1 MIGKGPKSASVT
13 VTTPAVAPDT
23 IAPDRAI
30 ADDAIVDD
38 RMHCGSCGRFVGPYE
53 RCPYC
58 GAQMTGRLAVRTVK
72 LVAALLG
79 TLGLALVW
87 WAARGVPIPEISI
100 GEAGGTM
107 NLAYV
112 RLQGRLTRGLT
123 YDPESGYLGFWLAD
137 ETGEVHVNAYEDVT
151 RVLLAQ
157 GKVPAIGDEVSVA
170 GTLRIREDYVALTL
184 NVPEHLDLQRP
195 AAILLGA
202 GEITL
207 LDEGLRVRVRGH
219 VQQITEP
226 YDGLILVDVRDD
238 SGEIT
243 IAVDEAVEALTGELP
258 EMVTG
263 QAITVAGTVSLYG
276 TTPQIVP
283 ADVADIQL
291 SAVPVLTQP
300 SPPAVDNPPAEN
312 VLPVQPQVQPP
323 VQPPVQPQIQ
333 PPVQLPVALTEISE
347 ADLGR
352 TVRVQGRVVM
362 LEGLAGGVKATLDD
376 GTAQILLLLW
386 DDVHR
391 DLEAP
396 ATLDIGAEVAVTG
409 EVQIYREEL
418 EVVPAAAKDVEILK
432 PAELPPWVEL
442 GDLSA
447 TDAGRVVR
455 ARGVLREPQGFSAGV
470 KVVLEDGTGDIVV
483 LFWSQLYQTLA
494 PAPQAGQQVEVV
506 GVIDVFNDELEL
518 VPRSNYDWHVRRM
531 ED

>member
-1 MIGKGPKSASVT
+1 MAAPSRSHEVDPPEDGREIGEGPESASTT
-13 VTTPAVAPDT
+13 VMTSATAPDE
-23 IAPDRAI
+23 IGSDLIGRG
-30 ADDAIVDD
+30 

-72 LVAALLG
+72 LVAALLA

-112 RLQGRLTRGLT
+112 RLRGRLTRGLT

-157 GKVPAIGDEVSVA
+157 GILPAIGDEVSVA

-184 NVPEHLDLQRP
+184 NIPEHLDLQRP

-226 YDGLILVDVRDD
+226 YDGLILVDLRDD

-243 IAVDEAVEALTGELP
+243 IAVDEVVETLTGELP
-258 EMVTG
+258 EMVAG
-263 QAITVAGTVSLYG
+263 QAITVEGVVSLYRM
-276 TTPQIVP
+276 TPQIVP
-283 ADVADIQL
+283 ANVADIRL
-291 SAVPVLTQP
+291 SAVPVLTQAS
-300 SPPAVDNPPAEN
+300 SPAADNPPEEN
-312 VLPVQPQVQPP
+312 VLLVQPQAQPSVQPP
-323 VQPPVQPQIQ
+323 VP
-333 PPVQLPVALTEISE
+333 LNEISE

-362 LEGLAGGVKATLDD
+362 LEGLSGGVKATLDD

-386 DDVHR
+386 DDVHQ

-396 ATLDIGAEVAVTG
+396 ATLDVGAEVAVTG
-409 EVQIYREEL
+409 EVQVYREEL
-418 EVVPAAAKDVEILK
+418 EVVPASATDVEILK

-447 TDAGRVVR
+447 ADAGRVVR

-470 KVVLEDGTGDIVV
+470 KVVLKDSTGDIIV

>member
-1 MIGKGPKSASVT
+1 M
-13 VTTPAVAPDT
+13 APPSRSREVD
-23 IAPDRAI
+23 PYGEGRAI
-30 ADDAIVDD
+30 GEGTESGATAPGEIVLDLTRRG

-58 GAQMTGRLAVRTVK
+58 GAQMRGRLAVRTVK
-72 LVAALLG
+72 LVAVLLG

-123 YDPESGYLGFWLAD
+123 FDPESGYLGFWLAD

-157 GKVPAIGDEVSVA
+157 GKLPAIGDEVSVA
-170 GTLRIREDYVALTL
+170 GTLRIREEYVALTL

-195 AAILLGA
+195 AAIPLGA

-207 LDEGLRVRVRGH
+207 LDEGLRVRVWGH
-219 VQQITEP
+219 VQRITEP
-226 YDGLILVDVRDD
+226 YDGLTLVDLRDD

-258 EMVTG
+258 EMVAG
-263 QAITVAGTVSLYG
+263 QAITVVGVVSLYR

-300 SPPAVDNPPAEN
+300 SSPAVGKPPAEN
-312 VLPVQPQVQPP
+312 VLPVQPQVQPSVQP
-323 VQPPVQPQIQ
+323 QVQPPV
-333 PPVQLPVALTEISE
+333 ALNEISE

-352 TVRVQGRVVM
+352 MVRVQGRVVM
-362 LEGLAGGVKATLDD
+362 LEGLSGGVKATLDD

-386 DDVHR
+386 DDVHK

-396 ATLDIGAEVAVTG
+396 ATLDVGAEVAVTG
-409 EVQIYREEL
+409 EVQVYREEL

-432 PAELPPWVEL
+432 PAEMPPWVEL

-447 TDAGRVVR
+447 ADAGRVVR
-455 ARGVLREPQGFSAGV
+455 ARGVLGEPQGFSAGV
-470 KVVLEDGTGDIVV
+470 KVVLKDGTGDIVV
-483 LFWSQLYQTLA
+483 LFWSKLYQTLA

-506 GVIDVFNDELEL
+506 GVIDMYNDELEL

>member
-1 MIGKGPKSASVT
+1 MPIPSRLDEVVPPGDGRVTCEEPESASTTIELPTT
-13 VTTPAVAPDT
+13 VP
-23 IAPDRAI
+23 
-30 ADDAIVDD
+30 DAIGHDGVGRG

-53 RCPYC
+53 RCPHC
-58 GAQMTGRLAVRTVK
+58 GAQMAGRLAVRTVK
-72 LVAALLG
+72 LVAVLLG
-79 TLGLALVW
+79 SLGLALIW

-137 ETGEVHVNAYEDVT
+137 ETGEVHVNAYADVT
-151 RVLLAQ
+151 RELLVQ
-157 GKVPAIGDEVSVA
+157 GRLPAIGDEVSVA

-184 NVPEHLDLQRP
+184 NVPEHLNLQRP
-195 AAILLGA
+195 TAIPLGA

-219 VQQITEP
+219 VQRIAEP
-226 YDGLILVDVRDD
+226 YDGLILVDLRDD

-243 IAVDEAVEALTGELP
+243 IAVGEAVEALTGELP
-258 EMVTG
+258 EMVAG
-263 QAITVAGTVSLYG
+263 QAITVVGTVSLYK

-300 SPPAVDNPPAEN
+300 LSPAVESQAAEN
-312 VLPVQPQVQPP
+312 VLS
-323 VQPPVQPQIQ
+323 VQPQIQ
-333 PPVQLPVALTEISE
+333 PSVQPLVALNEISE

-362 LEGLAGGVKATLDD
+362 LEGLSGGVKATLDD

-386 DDVHR
+386 DDVHKE
-391 DLEAP
+391 LEAP
-396 ATLDIGAEVAVTG
+396 ATLDIGAEVAVSG
-409 EVQIYREEL
+409 EVQVYREAL
-418 EVVPAAAKDVEILK
+418 EVVPAVAKDVEILK

-442 GDLSA
+442 GELSA
-447 TDAGRVVR
+447 ADAGRVVR

-470 KVVLEDGTGDIVV
+470 KVVLRDGTGDIVV
-483 LFWSQLYQTLA
+483 LFWSKLYQTLT

-518 VPRSNYDWHVRRM
+518 IPRSNYDWHVRRM

>member
-1 MIGKGPKSASVT
+1 
-13 VTTPAVAPDT
+13 
-23 IAPDRAI
+23 
-30 ADDAIVDD
+30 
-38 RMHCGSCGRFVGPYE
+38 
-53 RCPYC
+53 
-58 GAQMTGRLAVRTVK
+58 MTGRLAMRTVK
-72 LVAALLG
+72 LVAALLA

-157 GKVPAIGDEVSVA
+157 GILPAIGDEISVA
-170 GTLRIREDYVALTL
+170 GTLRIREGYVALTL

-195 AAILLGA
+195 AAISLDV

-226 YDGLILVDVRDD
+226 YDGLTLVDLRDD

-258 EMVTG
+258 EMVAG
-263 QAITVAGTVSLYG
+263 QAIIVVGVVSLYR

-291 SAVPVLTQP
+291 SAMPVLAQP
-300 SPPAVDNPPAEN
+300 SSPAVDKPPAETM
-312 VLPVQPQVQPP
+312 LPVQPQAQPSVQPT
-323 VQPPVQPQIQ
+323 
-333 PPVQLPVALTEISE
+333 VALNEISE

-362 LEGLAGGVKATLDD
+362 LEGLTGGVKATLDD

-386 DDVHR
+386 DDVHK

-396 ATLDIGAEVAVTG
+396 ATLDVGAEVAVTG
-409 EVQIYREEL
+409 EVQVYREEL
-418 EVVPAAAKDVEILK
+418 EVVPASAKDVEILK

-447 TDAGRVVR
+447 ADAGRVVR
-455 ARGVLREPQGFSAGV
+455 ARGVLREPQGFSAGI
-470 KVVLEDGTGDIVV
+470 KAVLKDGTGDIVV
-483 LFWSQLYQTLA
+483 LFWSKLYQTLA

-506 GVIDVFNDELEL
+506 GVIGVFNDELEL

>member
-1 MIGKGPKSASVT
+1 MATPSRSHEVVPPGDGRVTCEEPESAS
-13 VTTPAVAPDT
+13 AT
-23 IAPDRAI
+23 IAPPTTVPGAIGHDR
-30 ADDAIVDD
+30 VGRG
-38 RMHCGSCGRFVGPYE
+38 RMHCGSCGRFVGPHE
-53 RCPYC
+53 RCPHC
-58 GAQMTGRLAVRTVK
+58 GAQMAGRLAVRTVK
-72 LVAALLG
+72 LVAVLLG
-79 TLGLALVW
+79 TLGLALIW

-100 GEAGGTM
+100 GEAGGAM

-137 ETGEVHVNAYEDVT
+137 ETGEVHVNAYADVT
-151 RVLLAQ
+151 RELLVQ
-157 GKVPAIGDEVSVA
+157 GKLPATGDEVSVA
-170 GTLRIREDYVALTL
+170 GTLRIREDYFSLTL
-184 NVPEHLDLQRP
+184 NVPEHLNLQRP
-195 AAILLGA
+195 TAIPLGA

-207 LDEGLRVRVRGH
+207 LDEGLRVCVRGH
-219 VQQITEP
+219 VQRIAEP
-226 YDGLILVDVRDD
+226 YEGLTLVDVRDD

-243 IAVDEAVEALTGELP
+243 IAVGEAVEALTGELP
-258 EMVTG
+258 EMVAG
-263 QAITVAGTVSLYG
+263 QAIIVAGTVSLYK

-300 SPPAVDNPPAEN
+300 LSPADSQSAEN
-312 VLPVQPQVQPP
+312 MLPVQPQVQPS
-323 VQPPVQPQIQ
+323 
-333 PPVQLPVALTEISE
+333 VQLPVALNEISE

-352 TVRVQGRVVM
+352 TVHVEGRVVM
-362 LEGLAGGVKATLDD
+362 LEGLTGGVIATLDD

-386 DDVHR
+386 DDVHK

-409 EVQIYREEL
+409 EVQVYREAL

-442 GDLSA
+442 GELSA
-447 TDAGRVVR
+447 ADAGRVVR
-455 ARGVLREPQGFSAGV
+455 ARGVLREPQGFSGGV
-470 KVVLEDGTGDIVV
+470 KVVLRDGTGDIVV
-483 LFWSQLYQTLA
+483 LFWSKLYQTLT

-518 VPRSNYDWHVRRM
+518 IPRSNYDWHVRRM